1 MGKSS
6 FKRFLRGEKKPP
18 ADKPWEKPRD
28 SVNTE
33 GPSKSDSQSSD
44 FDGEKDARGSSYSA
58 NRILGEKDAPDDS
71 DDASRQDASHETHED
86 AASSAPRSAGGIM
99 PEIYAD
105 NDVVK
110 LFAPLTGLQRYKLE
124 IARKSNNKGLAWDAV
139 GKHVGMTKDWVWK
152 YALENKVSIHQ
163 VAALKTVQPDDGVV
177 SCKVVGTFPNMEKVS
192 VKVIATG
199 EMAIAT
205 VPPIDRPSMIDGH
218 MMSLGEVFDARYF
231 GADLHWTRDL
241 NDCIYYRP

>member
-6 FKRFLRGEKKPP
+6 FKRLLRTEKKQP
-18 ADKPWEKPRD
+18 APKPWELPGGE
-28 SVNTE
+28 SCGEVSE
-33 GPSKSDSQSSD
+33 SDSQSSD
-44 FDGEKDARGSSYSA
+44 FDGEKDA
-58 NRILGEKDAPDDS
+58 
-71 DDASRQDASHETHED
+71 QDASDDTSSQDASQETNED
-86 AASSAPRSAGGIM
+86 AASCAPGATGGSV

-124 IARKSNNKGLAWDAV
+124 ITRKSNNKGLAWDSV

-152 YALENKVSIHQ
+152 YALANKVSVHQ
-163 VAALKTVQPDDGVV
+163 VAALKTVQPGDGVV

>member
-1 MGKSS
+1 MSKSL
-6 FKRFLRGEKKPP
+6 FKRFLRGEKKTP
-18 ADKPWEKPRD
+18 AAKPWEHPVG
-28 SVNTE
+28 VNE
-33 GPSKSDSQSSD
+33 SGEASNSDSQSSD
-44 FDGEKDARGSSYSA
+44 FDGERDSRGSSYPA
-58 NRILGEKDAPDDS
+58 NRSLGKEDAPDES
-71 DDASRQDASHETHED
+71 DDSSSQDESHETHEN
-86 AASSAPRSAGGIM
+86 AASCASRSSGGVV
-99 PEIYAD
+99 PEIYSD

-163 VAALKTVQPDDGVV
+163 VAALKTVQPDDGVI

-205 VPPIDRPSMIDGH
+205 VPTIDRPSMIDGH
-218 MMSLGEVFDARYF
+218 MMSLGEIFDARYF

>member
-6 FKRFLRGEKKPP
+6 FKRLLRTEKKQP
-18 ADKPWEKPRD
+18 APKPWEL
-28 SVNTE
+28 
-33 GPSKSDSQSSD
+33 PSGESCGEVSESDSQSSD
-44 FDGEKDARGSSYSA
+44 FDGEKDAPDEDDGQGQDDNA
-58 NRILGEKDAPDDS
+58 LAPDAS
-71 DDASRQDASHETHED
+71 DDTSSQDASQETNEN
-86 AASSAPRSAGGIM
+86 AASCAPGATCGSV

-152 YALENKVSIHQ
+152 YALANKVSVHQ
-163 VAALKTVQPDDGVV
+163 VAALKTVQPGDGVV